1 MEVDNEYR
9 MQNIIIDLVSTK
21 DKLENYIIDID
32 NNNEIVELYK
42 NIESYIEKN
51 CVHNIVSDYIDI
63 DPEHCKYIT
72 YCDICMKTFE

>member
-1 MEVDNEYR
+1 MDNEYR

-42 NIESYIEKN
+42 NIESYIS
-51 CVHNIVSDYIDI
+51 V
-63 DPEHCKYIT
+63 
-72 YCDICMKTFE
+72 